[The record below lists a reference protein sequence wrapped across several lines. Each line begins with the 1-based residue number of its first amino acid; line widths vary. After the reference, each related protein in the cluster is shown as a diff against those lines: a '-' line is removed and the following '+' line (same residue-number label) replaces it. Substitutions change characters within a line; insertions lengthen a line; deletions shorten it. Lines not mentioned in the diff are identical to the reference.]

1 MCTFDV
7 LLRDI
12 FFSPVFLTHV
22 YFCVR
27 YIHVQGF
34 LSCTKLWLLSLC
46 RGSADAIKQVHQLIS
61 VLIQDP
67 NQDIHQLLTKFAGAS
82 SSSSSSSAAA
92 SSSAHRRHVTSSS
105 HDPTPS
111 VPPLETFEV
120 ASDAQPAKANPTAT
134 SASAAAAPTSS
145 TVGTSSRANYRK
157 SGSVSSISSISNSLP
172 PTSSVSGKPPASLTQ
187 SLGGFNVLVSA
198 QSVGT
203 VSGDNKPHHHHHQGA
218 TSLLDSHHHVSSGG
232 GEPSVHSVAPPI
244 STRVPSSGSI
254 SINVKPSSQHHHHQQ
269 QPASSGAVRRLF
281 TSGSPFSQ
289 PAQLIST
296 PAAPSSSS
304 VANPARAT
312 TTTATSC
319 ITVPLGRMASG
330 HNIST
335 GNMSAAQASG
345 SGRVHAVS
353 QASKLSS
360 RHHEASAG
368 ANKPSAAHAV
378 AIGGNIGSEKQPQL
392 PTQVI
397 KSQVGGATAS
407 AAVSMSYSRVINA
420 APSMPTAAVQEGSQQ
435 SQTQPQPQQQLLGGG
450 EVIEQPLQQIMKTP
464 MIFQDPAAQ
473 IAKAKKKSTYSD
485 AVGKKSGS
493 SGVGSVGGANVAISG
508 APSAMVGM
516 ATVVPS
522 SAVAASSSGGGAATG
537 VLQTAPVSS
546 QQILTSA
553 QQHQHKINLAPGSR
567 PTAEKVRVHVIS
579 NHQAV

>member
-1 MCTFDV
+1 M
-7 LLRDI
+7 
-12 FFSPVFLTHV
+12 
-22 YFCVR
+22 
-27 YIHVQGF
+27 
-34 LSCTKLWLLSLC
+34 
-46 RGSADAIKQVHQLIS
+46 
-61 VLIQDP
+61 
-67 NQDIHQLLTKFAGAS
+67 
-82 SSSSSSSAAA
+82 
-92 SSSAHRRHVTSSS
+92 TSSS

-157 SGSVSSISSISNSLP
+157 SGSISSIASISNSLP

-187 SLGGFNVLVSA
+187 SLGGFNVRVSA
-198 QSVGT
+198 QSLGT

-218 TSLLDSHHHVSSGG
+218 VSLLDSHHHVSSGG
-232 GEPSVHSVAPPI
+232 GEPSIHSVAPPV

-254 SINVKPSSQHHHHQQ
+254 SINVKPSSQHHHHQLQ

-281 TSGSPFSQ
+281 TSGPPSSQ

-296 PAAPSSSS
+296 PAPSSSS

-312 TTTATSC
+312 TTTAASC

-335 GNMSAAQASG
+335 GNISAAQASG

-368 ANKPSAAHAV
+368 ANKPSAAAHAV

-397 KSQVGGATAS
+397 KSQVGGGGAAAS

-420 APSMPTAAVQEGSQQ
+420 APTMPTAAVQEGAQQ
-435 SQTQPQPQQQLLGGG
+435 SQTQTQSQQQLLGGG

-522 SAVAASSSGGGAATG
+522 SAVAASSSGGGVAGG

-567 PTAEKVRVHVIS
+567 PTAEKVRVH
-579 NHQAV
+579 ACT